1 MSKKKKKQI
10 TLRDIKRIKLT
21 EEEQHVAKKKAL
33 LTILLCILWPVTLFM
48 LWPGTKEAFGVFYY
62 LIAAISILNVVM
74 SYFYVNLD
82 ISRDKYISYT
92 FSSGI
97 GKIERVAMLFLIVE
111 VIFIL
116 LYIFVLN

>member
-1 MSKKKKKQI
+1 MSRKKKKQI
-10 TLRDIKRIKLT
+10 TLRDIKKIELT
-21 EEEQHVAKKKAL
+21 EEEKNIAKKKSI

-48 LWPGTKEAFGVFYY
+48 LWPGARNAFGNLYF
-62 LIAAISILNVVM
+62 LIASISILNVVM
-74 SYFYVNLD
+74 TYLYLNLE

-97 GKIERVAMLFLIVE
+97 GKIERIAMLFLIVE
-111 VIFIL
+111 VVFIL